1 MKNEKWKNYLKSS
14 QYIKKHLLSAGISGN
29 VLLAGVVVAGAYTL
43 FPNPIVAN
51 AAVLGVE
58 IFGDTTSSNN
68 TTSSLAN
75 PYPEGSQQN
84 VNFTIA
90 GNSAVTTNVLSGTR
104 YAVIVIPQELRGKV
118 TPGQATGNTNVSVDL
133 TKVPLLTG
141 LVGTL
146 NNTLSGLTN
155 IVDTVTSTAGL
166 KFDTSRLYAD
176 LNLLSNVMTID
187 QGAWSQ
193 AATLSPDGSMIIVDL
208 DKGLGPI
215 LANNVINI
223 LQDLKLAVNDLNVT
237 VTGSDPLGTLHLTAA
252 TLNTTLA
259 PIKTALTVAIDGVL
273 TPVLNDAGV
282 LTQQLLDVS
291 LLGSTTVNV
300 PTTINIPTTSTT
312 QGTVTSKFVG
322 TIVQSDIL
330 DVSLFS
336 GSDSSSNIYWNG
348 LAVLPTP
355 PVISSVTGNSQAGYV
370 VSGTADP
377 GNTVKIINPATGQ
390 EIGSG
395 LADSSGNYSIT
406 LPAGSIGANA
416 DITATATDAGGNVS
430 TPTAGKTPAD
440 ADTTAPDAPV
450 ISSVTGNSTDGYTV
464 TGTAEAGSKVEIKDS
479 TGTVVGSATADG
491 SGNYSV
497 SLPGSVGANAD
508 ITATATDAAGNV
520 STPTTGKTPADADT
534 TAPDAPV
541 ITGITG
547 NSTDGYVVTGTAEAG
562 SKVEIKD
569 STGAVIGSATAD
581 GSGNYS
587 VSLPGSVGANAD
599 ITATATDAAGNV
611 STPTAGKTPA
621 DADTTAP
628 DAPVITGITGNST
641 DGYVVTG
648 TAEAGSKVEIKDSTG
663 TVVGSATADGS
674 GNYSVSLPGSV
685 GANADITA
693 IATDA
698 AGNVSAP
705 TSGKTPA
712 DVDTTAP
719 DAPVITGITGNS
731 TDGYTVTG
739 TAEPGSK
746 VEIKDSTGAV
756 IGSATADGSGNYS
769 VSLPGSVGANADITA
784 TATDAA
790 GNVSN
795 PTTGKTPVD
804 ADTTAPDA
812 PVITGITGNSTDG
825 YVVTGTAEPGS
836 KVEIKDS
843 TGAVIGSATADGS
856 GNYSVSLPASV
867 GPNADITA
875 TATDAAGNVS
885 TPTTGK
891 TPADPDTTA
900 PDAPVIT
907 GITGNSTDGY
917 VVTGTAEAGSK
928 VEIKDSTGT
937 VVGSATADGSG
948 NYSVNLPGSVGANAD
963 ITATATDAAG
973 NVSTPTTGKTPA
985 DADTTAPDAPVIT
998 GITGNSTDGYTV
1010 TGTAEPGSKV
1020 EIKDS
1025 TGTVVGSATA
1035 DGSGNYSVSLPG
1047 SVGANADITATATDA
1062 AGNVSTPTAGK
1073 TPADADTTA
1082 PDAPVI
1088 SSVTGNS
1095 TDGYTVTGTAEAGSK
1110 VEIKDSTGAVIGS
1123 ATADG
1128 SGNYSVSLP
1137 GSVGANADIT
1147 ATATDASGNVSNP
1160 TTGKTPADV
1169 DSTAPDAPVITGIT
1183 GNSTD
1188 GYTVTG
1194 TAEPG
1199 AKVEIKDSTGAVIGS
1214 ATADGSGNYSV
1225 DLPASVGPNAN
1236 ITVTATDA
1244 AGNVS
1249 NPTTGKTPADPKVL
1263 AAPTI
1268 TNVTGN
1274 STKGYVVTGKTEAG
1288 YTVEIK
1294 DGSGKVIGSAKADSS
1309 GNYSVTLPKGSIG
1322 ANTALTATAIDAAGN
1337 VSAPT
1342 SGKTPSDVDTTA
1354 PDAPVITGITGNST
1368 DGYVVKGTA
1377 EPGSKVEIKDSTGAV
1392 IGSATA
1398 DGSGNYSVSLPGSV
1412 GANADITATA
1422 TDAAGNVSNPTTGKT
1437 PADADTT
1444 APDAPVITGITG
1456 NSTDGYVVKG
1466 TAEPGSKVEIKDS
1479 TGAVIGSATADGSGN
1494 YSVSLPGSVGANADI
1509 TATAT
1514 DAAGNVSTPTSG
1526 KTPADPKDTTA
1537 PDAPTITNVTGNS
1550 TKGYVVTG
1558 KAEAGS
1564 TVEIKDGSGK
1574 VIGSAKADSSG
1585 NYSVTLPKGSIGANV
1600 DITAIAIDAAGN
1612 VSNPTTGKTPADPK
1626 DTTVPDSPKVTDVTK
1641 NPDGGY
1647 DVGGTAEPGST
1658 VTITDGNGNVV
1669 GSGKTDD
1676 SGHFHVTLP
1685 AGSVKPGDILN
1696 ITATDAAG
1704 NESAPSHFQIPAN
1717 TFVPV
1722 TFGGSSG
1729 QYLNTLPASYA
1740 KGVNLPAT
1748 GESDNT
1754 LPTVIGFSLLA
1765 FLSLLLTKLRRKK
1778 DVN

>member
-1 MKNEKWKNYLKSS
+1 M
-14 QYIKKHLLSAGISGN
+14 
-29 VLLAGVVVAGAYTL
+29 
-43 FPNPIVAN
+43 
-51 AAVLGVE
+51 
-58 IFGDTTSSNN
+58 FGDTTSSNN

-208 DKGLGPI
+208 DKGFGPI

-395 LADSSGNYSIT
+395 VADSSGNYSIT

-416 DITATATDAGGNVS
+416 DINATATDAGGNVS
-430 TPTAGKTPAD
+430 
-440 ADTTAPDAPV
+440 
-450 ISSVTGNSTDGYTV
+450 N
-464 TGTAEAGSKVEIKDS
+464 
-479 TGTVVGSATADG
+479 
-491 SGNYSV
+491 
-497 SLPGSVGANAD
+497 
-508 ITATATDAAGNV
+508 
-520 STPTTGKTPADADT
+520 
-534 TAPDAPV
+534 
-541 ITGITG
+541 
-547 NSTDGYVVTGTAEAG
+547 
-562 SKVEIKD
+562 
-569 STGAVIGSATAD
+569 
-581 GSGNYS
+581 
-587 VSLPGSVGANAD
+587 
-599 ITATATDAAGNV
+599 
-611 STPTAGKTPA
+611 
-621 DADTTAP
+621 
-628 DAPVITGITGNST
+628 
-641 DGYVVTG
+641 
-648 TAEAGSKVEIKDSTG
+648 
-663 TVVGSATADGS
+663 
-674 GNYSVSLPGSV
+674 
-685 GANADITA
+685 
-693 IATDA
+693 
-698 AGNVSAP
+698 
-705 TSGKTPA
+705 
-712 DVDTTAP
+712 
-719 DAPVITGITGNS
+719 
-731 TDGYTVTG
+731 
-739 TAEPGSK
+739 
-746 VEIKDSTGAV
+746 
-756 IGSATADGSGNYS
+756 
-769 VSLPGSVGANADITA
+769 
-784 TATDAA
+784 
-790 GNVSN
+790 
-795 PTTGKTPVD
+795 
-804 ADTTAPDA
+804 
-812 PVITGITGNSTDG
+812 
-825 YVVTGTAEPGS
+825 
-836 KVEIKDS
+836 
-843 TGAVIGSATADGS
+843 
-856 GNYSVSLPASV
+856 
-867 GPNADITA
+867 
-875 TATDAAGNVS
+875 
-885 TPTTGK
+885 
-891 TPADPDTTA
+891 
-900 PDAPVIT
+900 
-907 GITGNSTDGY
+907 
-917 VVTGTAEAGSK
+917 
-928 VEIKDSTGT
+928 
-937 VVGSATADGSG
+937 
-948 NYSVNLPGSVGANAD
+948 
-963 ITATATDAAG
+963 
-973 NVSTPTTGKTPA
+973 
-985 DADTTAPDAPVIT
+985 
-998 GITGNSTDGYTV
+998 
-1010 TGTAEPGSKV
+1010 
-1020 EIKDS
+1020 
-1025 TGTVVGSATA
+1025 
-1035 DGSGNYSVSLPG
+1035 
-1047 SVGANADITATATDA
+1047 
-1062 AGNVSTPTAGK
+1062 PTAGK

-1147 ATATDASGNVSNP
+1147 ATATDAAGNVSTP
-1160 TTGKTPADV
+1160 TTGKTPADA
-1169 DSTAPDAPVITGIT
+1169 DTTAPDAPVITGIT

-1199 AKVEIKDSTGAVIGS
+1199 SKVEIKDSTGAVIGS

-1249 NPTTGKTPADPKVL
+1249 
-1263 AAPTI
+1263 
-1268 TNVTGN
+1268 
-1274 STKGYVVTGKTEAG
+1274 
-1288 YTVEIK
+1288 
-1294 DGSGKVIGSAKADSS
+1294 
-1309 GNYSVTLPKGSIG
+1309 
-1322 ANTALTATAIDAAGN
+1322 
-1337 VSAPT
+1337 APT
-1342 SGKTPSDVDTTA
+1342 SGKTPADADTTA

-1368 DGYVVKGTA
+1368 DGYTVTGTA

-1422 TDAAGNVSNPTTGKT
+1422 TDAAGNVSAPTSGKT

-1456 NSTDGYVVKG
+1456 NSTDGYTVTGTAEPGSKVEIKDSTGAIIGSATADGSGNYSVDLPGSVGPNANITVTATDAAGNVSAPTSGKTPADADTTAPDAPVITGITGNSTDGYTVTG

-1514 DAAGNVSTPTSG
+1514 DAAGNVSAPTSG
-1526 KTPADPKDTTA
+1526 KTPADADTTA
-1537 PDAPTITNVTGNS
+1537 PDAPVITGITGNSTDGYTVTGTAEPGSKVEIKDSTGAVIGSATADGSGNYSVDLPGSVGPNANITVTATDAAGNVSTPTTGKTPADPKALAAPTITNVTGNS

-1558 KAEAGS
+1558 KTEAGYTVEIKDGSGKVIGSAKADGSGNYSVTLPKGSIGANAALTATAIDAAGNVSTPTTGKTPADPKALAAPTITNVTGNSTKGYVVTGKTEAGS
-1564 TVEIKDGSGK
+1564 TVEIKDESGK

-1585 NYSVTLPKGSIGANV
+1585 NYSVTLPKGSIGANAAL
-1600 DITAIAIDAAGN
+1600 TATAIDAAGN
-1612 VSNPTTGKTPADPK
+1612 VSAPTTGKTPADPK

>member
-1 MKNEKWKNYLKSS
+1 M
-14 QYIKKHLLSAGISGN
+14 
-29 VLLAGVVVAGAYTL
+29 
-43 FPNPIVAN
+43 VAN

-104 YAVIVIPQELRGKV
+104 YAVIVIPQELRSKV

-377 GNTVKIINPATGQ
+377 GNTVKIINSATGQ

-416 DITATATDAGGNVS
+416 DINATATDAGGNVS
-430 TPTAGKTPAD
+430 NPTAGKTPAD

-450 ISSVTGNSTDGYTV
+450 ISSVTGNSTDGYVV

-479 TGTVVGSATADG
+479 TGAVVGSATADG

-534 TAPDAPV
+534 TAPDAPVISSVTGNSTDGYVITGTAEAGSKVEIKDSTGAVVGSATADGSGNYSVSLPGSVGANADITATATDAAGNVSTPTTGKTPADADTTAPDAPVISSVTGNSTDGYVITGTAEAGSKVEIKDSTGAVIGSATADGSGNYSVDLPGSVGPNANITVTATDAAGNVSTPTTGKTPADVDSTAPDAPV

-611 STPTAGKTPA
+611 SAPTAGKTPA

-628 DAPVITGITGNST
+628 DAPVITDITGNST
-641 DGYVVTG
+641 DGYVV
-648 TAEAGSKVEIKDSTG
+648 K
-663 TVVGSATADGS
+663 
-674 GNYSVSLPGSV
+674 
-685 GANADITA
+685 
-693 IATDA
+693 
-698 AGNVSAP
+698 
-705 TSGKTPA
+705 
-712 DVDTTAP
+712 
-719 DAPVITGITGNS
+719 
-731 TDGYTVTG
+731 
-739 TAEPGSK
+739 
-746 VEIKDSTGAV
+746 
-756 IGSATADGSGNYS
+756 
-769 VSLPGSVGANADITA
+769 
-784 TATDAA
+784 
-790 GNVSN
+790 
-795 PTTGKTPVD
+795 
-804 ADTTAPDA
+804 
-812 PVITGITGNSTDG
+812 
-825 YVVTGTAEPGS
+825 GTAEPGS

-867 GPNADITA
+867 GPNA
-875 TATDAAGNVS
+875 
-885 TPTTGK
+885 
-891 TPADPDTTA
+891 
-900 PDAPVIT
+900 
-907 GITGNSTDGY
+907 
-917 VVTGTAEAGSK
+917 
-928 VEIKDSTGT
+928 
-937 VVGSATADGSG
+937 
-948 NYSVNLPGSVGANAD
+948 
-963 ITATATDAAG
+963 
-973 NVSTPTTGKTPA
+973 
-985 DADTTAPDAPVIT
+985 
-998 GITGNSTDGYTV
+998 
-1010 TGTAEPGSKV
+1010 
-1020 EIKDS
+1020 
-1025 TGTVVGSATA
+1025 
-1035 DGSGNYSVSLPG
+1035 
-1047 SVGANADITATATDA
+1047 
-1062 AGNVSTPTAGK
+1062 
-1073 TPADADTTA
+1073 
-1082 PDAPVI
+1082 
-1088 SSVTGNS
+1088 
-1095 TDGYTVTGTAEAGSK
+1095 
-1110 VEIKDSTGAVIGS
+1110 
-1123 ATADG
+1123 
-1128 SGNYSVSLP
+1128 
-1137 GSVGANADIT
+1137 
-1147 ATATDASGNVSNP
+1147 
-1160 TTGKTPADV
+1160 
-1169 DSTAPDAPVITGIT
+1169 
-1183 GNSTD
+1183 
-1188 GYTVTG
+1188 
-1194 TAEPG
+1194 
-1199 AKVEIKDSTGAVIGS
+1199 
-1214 ATADGSGNYSV
+1214 
-1225 DLPASVGPNAN
+1225 N

-1249 NPTTGKTPADPKVL
+1249 APTAGKTPADPKDTI
-1263 AAPTI
+1263 APDAPTI

-1274 STKGYVVTGKTEAG
+1274 STKGYVVTGTAEAG
-1288 YTVEIK
+1288 STVEIK

-1322 ANTALTATAIDAAGN
+1322 ANAALTATAIDAAGN

-1558 KAEAGS
+1558 KTEAGY

-1585 NYSVTLPKGSIGANV
+1585 NYSVTLPKGSIGANAAL
-1600 DITAIAIDAAGN
+1600 TATAIDAAGN
-1612 VSNPTTGKTPADPK
+1612 VSAPTPGKTPADPK

>member
-1 MKNEKWKNYLKSS
+1 M
-14 QYIKKHLLSAGISGN
+14 
-29 VLLAGVVVAGAYTL
+29 
-43 FPNPIVAN
+43 
-51 AAVLGVE
+51 
-58 IFGDTTSSNN
+58 
-68 TTSSLAN
+68 
-75 PYPEGSQQN
+75 
-84 VNFTIA
+84 
-90 GNSAVTTNVLSGTR
+90 
-104 YAVIVIPQELRGKV
+104 
-118 TPGQATGNTNVSVDL
+118 
-133 TKVPLLTG
+133 
-141 LVGTL
+141 GTL
-146 NNTLSGLTN
+146 NNTLSGLTS

-237 VTGSDPLGTLHLTAA
+237 VTASDPLGTLHLTAA

-416 DITATATDAGGNVS
+416 DINATATDAGGNVS
-430 TPTAGKTPAD
+430 NPTAGKTPAD

-497 SLPGSVGANAD
+497 SLPGSVGDNAD

-520 STPTTGKTPADADT
+520 SNPTTGKTPADADT
-534 TAPDAPV
+534 TAPDAPVITGITGNSTDGYTVTGTAEPGAKVEIKDSTGAVIGSATADGSGNYSVSLPGSVGANADITATATDASGNVSAPTAGKTPADADTTAPEAPV

-569 STGAVIGSATAD
+569 STGAVVGSATAD

-641 DGYVVTG
+641 DGY
-648 TAEAGSKVEIKDSTG
+648 
-663 TVVGSATADGS
+663 
-674 GNYSVSLPGSV
+674 
-685 GANADITA
+685 
-693 IATDA
+693 
-698 AGNVSAP
+698 
-705 TSGKTPA
+705 
-712 DVDTTAP
+712 
-719 DAPVITGITGNS
+719 
-731 TDGYTVTG
+731 TVTG
-739 TAEPGSK
+739 TAEPGAK

-790 GNVSN
+790 GNVSA
-795 PTTGKTPVD
+795 PT
-804 ADTTAPDA
+804 
-812 PVITGITGNSTDG
+812 S
-825 YVVTGTAEPGS
+825 
-836 KVEIKDS
+836 
-843 TGAVIGSATADGS
+843 
-856 GNYSVSLPASV
+856 
-867 GPNADITA
+867 
-875 TATDAAGNVS
+875 
-885 TPTTGK
+885 GK

-900 PDAPVIT
+900 PDAPVISSV
-907 GITGNSTDGY
+907 TGNSTDGY

-928 VEIKDSTGT
+928 VEIKDSTG
-937 VVGSATADGSG
+937 A
-948 NYSVNLPGSVGANAD
+948 
-963 ITATATDAAG
+963 
-973 NVSTPTTGKTPA
+973 
-985 DADTTAPDAPVIT
+985 
-998 GITGNSTDGYTV
+998 
-1010 TGTAEPGSKV
+1010 
-1020 EIKDS
+1020 
-1025 TGTVVGSATA
+1025 VVGSATA

-1062 AGNVSTPTAGK
+1062 AGNVSTPTSGK
-1073 TPADADTTA
+1073 TPADADT
-1082 PDAPVI
+1082 
-1088 SSVTGNS
+1088 
-1095 TDGYTVTGTAEAGSK
+1095 
-1110 VEIKDSTGAVIGS
+1110 
-1123 ATADG
+1123 
-1128 SGNYSVSLP
+1128 
-1137 GSVGANADIT
+1137 
-1147 ATATDASGNVSNP
+1147 
-1160 TTGKTPADV
+1160 
-1169 DSTAPDAPVITGIT
+1169 TAPDAPVITGIT

-1199 AKVEIKDSTGAVIGS
+1199 A
-1214 ATADGSGNYSV
+1214 
-1225 DLPASVGPNAN
+1225 
-1236 ITVTATDA
+1236 
-1244 AGNVS
+1244 
-1249 NPTTGKTPADPKVL
+1249 
-1263 AAPTI
+1263 
-1268 TNVTGN
+1268 
-1274 STKGYVVTGKTEAG
+1274 
-1288 YTVEIK
+1288 
-1294 DGSGKVIGSAKADSS
+1294 
-1309 GNYSVTLPKGSIG
+1309 
-1322 ANTALTATAIDAAGN
+1322 
-1337 VSAPT
+1337 
-1342 SGKTPSDVDTTA
+1342 
-1354 PDAPVITGITGNST
+1354 
-1368 DGYVVKGTA
+1368 
-1377 EPGSKVEIKDSTGAV
+1377 
-1392 IGSATA
+1392 
-1398 DGSGNYSVSLPGSV
+1398 
-1412 GANADITATA
+1412 
-1422 TDAAGNVSNPTTGKT
+1422 
-1437 PADADTT
+1437 
-1444 APDAPVITGITG
+1444 
-1456 NSTDGYVVKG
+1456 
-1466 TAEPGSKVEIKDS
+1466 KVEIKDS

-1526 KTPADPKDTTA
+1526 KTPADPDTTAPDAPVITGITGNSTDGYVVKGTAEPGAKVEIKDSTGAVIGSATADGSGNYSVNLPGSVGPNANITVTATDAAGNVSAPTPGKTPADPKDTTA

-1558 KAEAGS
+1558 KAEAES

-1585 NYSVTLPKGSIGANV
+1585 NYSVMLPKGSIGANAA
-1600 DITAIAIDAAGN
+1600 ITATAIDAAGN

-1696 ITATDAAG
+1696 ITATDTAG

>member
-84 VNFTIA
+84 VNFTIS

-104 YAVIVIPQELRGKV
+104 YAVIVIPPELRGTI
-118 TPGQATGNTNVSVDL
+118 TPGQATGSTNVSVDL
-133 TKVPLLTG
+133 TKVPLITG

-146 NNTLSGLTN
+146 NNTLSGLTS

-237 VTGSDPLGTLHLTAA
+237 VTASDPLGTLHLTAA

-355 PVISSVTGNSQAGYV
+355 PVISTVTGNSQAGYV
-370 VSGTADP
+370 VKGTADP
-377 GNTVKIINPATGQ
+377 GNTVKIINPTTGQ

-406 LPAGSIGANA
+406 LPTGSVGANA
-416 DITATATDAGGNVS
+416 DINATATDAAGNVS
-430 TPTAGKTPAD
+430 VPTAGKTPAD

-450 ISSVTGNSTDGYTV
+450 ITGVTGNSTDGYTVTGTAEAGAKVEIKDSTGTVIGTATADGSGNYSVTLPASVGPNANITATATDAAGNVSAPTAGKTPADADTTAPDAPVITGVTGNSTDGYTV

-479 TGTVVGSATADG
+479 TGAVIGTATADG

-497 SLPGSVGANAD
+497 TLPASVGPNAN

-520 STPTTGKTPADADT
+520 SAPTAGKTPADADT

-541 ITGITG
+541 ITGVTG
-547 NSTDGYVVTGTAEAG
+547 NSTDGYTVTGTAEAG

-569 STGAVIGSATAD
+569 STGAVIGTATAD

-587 VSLPGSVGANAD
+587 VTLPGSVGPNAN

-611 STPTAGKTPA
+611 SVPTA
-621 DADTTAP
+621 
-628 DAPVITGITGNST
+628 
-641 DGYVVTG
+641 
-648 TAEAGSKVEIKDSTG
+648 
-663 TVVGSATADGS
+663 
-674 GNYSVSLPGSV
+674 
-685 GANADITA
+685 
-693 IATDA
+693 
-698 AGNVSAP
+698 
-705 TSGKTPA
+705 
-712 DVDTTAP
+712 
-719 DAPVITGITGNS
+719 
-731 TDGYTVTG
+731 
-739 TAEPGSK
+739 
-746 VEIKDSTGAV
+746 
-756 IGSATADGSGNYS
+756 
-769 VSLPGSVGANADITA
+769 
-784 TATDAA
+784 
-790 GNVSN
+790 
-795 PTTGKTPVD
+795 
-804 ADTTAPDA
+804 
-812 PVITGITGNSTDG
+812 
-825 YVVTGTAEPGS
+825 
-836 KVEIKDS
+836 
-843 TGAVIGSATADGS
+843 
-856 GNYSVSLPASV
+856 
-867 GPNADITA
+867 
-875 TATDAAGNVS
+875 
-885 TPTTGK
+885 
-891 TPADPDTTA
+891 
-900 PDAPVIT
+900 
-907 GITGNSTDGY
+907 
-917 VVTGTAEAGSK
+917 
-928 VEIKDSTGT
+928 
-937 VVGSATADGSG
+937 
-948 NYSVNLPGSVGANAD
+948 
-963 ITATATDAAG
+963 
-973 NVSTPTTGKTPA
+973 GKTPA

-1010 TGTAEPGSKV
+1010 TGTAEAGSKV

-1025 TGTVVGSATA
+1025 TGAVIGTAIA
-1035 DGSGNYSVSLPG
+1035 DGSGNYSVSLPA
-1047 SVGANADITATATDA
+1047 SVGPNADITATATDA
-1062 AGNVSTPTAGK
+1062 AGNVSAPTAGKTPADADTTAPDAPTITNVTGNSTDGYTVTGTAEASSKVEIKDSTGAVIGTATADGSGNYSVALPASVGPNADITATATDAAGNVSVPTAGK

-1088 SSVTGNS
+1088 TGVTGNS

-1110 VEIKDSTGAVIGS
+1110 VEIKDSTGAVIGT

-1128 SGNYSVSLP
+1128 SGNYSVTLP
-1137 GSVGANADIT
+1137 GS
-1147 ATATDASGNVSNP
+1147 
-1160 TTGKTPADV
+1160 
-1169 DSTAPDAPVITGIT
+1169 
-1183 GNSTD
+1183 
-1188 GYTVTG
+1188 
-1194 TAEPG
+1194 
-1199 AKVEIKDSTGAVIGS
+1199 IG
-1214 ATADGSGNYSV
+1214 
-1225 DLPASVGPNAN
+1225 P
-1236 ITVTATDA
+1236 
-1244 AGNVS
+1244 
-1249 NPTTGKTPADPKVL
+1249 
-1263 AAPTI
+1263 
-1268 TNVTGN
+1268 
-1274 STKGYVVTGKTEAG
+1274 
-1288 YTVEIK
+1288 
-1294 DGSGKVIGSAKADSS
+1294 
-1309 GNYSVTLPKGSIG
+1309 
-1322 ANTALTATAIDAAGN
+1322 
-1337 VSAPT
+1337 
-1342 SGKTPSDVDTTA
+1342 
-1354 PDAPVITGITGNST
+1354 
-1368 DGYVVKGTA
+1368 
-1377 EPGSKVEIKDSTGAV
+1377 
-1392 IGSATA
+1392 
-1398 DGSGNYSVSLPGSV
+1398 
-1412 GANADITATA
+1412 NADITATA
-1422 TDAAGNVSNPTTGKT
+1422 TDAAGNVSVPTAGKT

-1456 NSTDGYVVKG
+1456 NSTDGYTVTG
-1466 TAEPGSKVEIKDS
+1466 TAEAGSKVEIKDS
-1479 TGAVIGSATADGSGN
+1479 TGAVIGTAITDGSGN
-1494 YSVSLPGSVGANADI
+1494 YSVSLPASVGPNADI

-1514 DAAGNVSTPTSG
+1514 DAAGNVSAPTAG

-1537 PDAPTITNVTGNS
+1537 PNAPTITNVSGNS

-1564 TVEIKDGSGK
+1564 TVKIKNASDTVIGSVVADGSGNYSVTLPGSVGPNADITATATDVAGNVSAPTAGK
-1574 VIGSAKADSSG
+1574 TPADPKEPTDSTAPDVPTISGVTGDSTKGYVVTGKAESGSTVKIKNAAGTVIGSAVADSSG
-1585 NYSVTLPKGSIGANV
+1585 NYSVTLPGSVGPNA
-1600 DITAIAIDAAGN
+1600 DITATATDASGN
-1612 VSNPTTGKTPADPK
+1612 VSAPTAGKTPADPK
-1626 DTTVPDSPKVTDVTK
+1626 DTTAPDSPKVTDVTK

-1676 SGHFHVTLP
+1676 SGHFHITLP
-1685 AGSVKPGDILN
+1685 AGSVKPGDVLN

-1704 NESAPSHFQIPAN
+1704 NESAPSHFQIPSN
-1717 TFVPV
+1717 TVVPV
-1722 TFGGSSG
+1722 TFGGSGG
-1729 QYLNTLPASYA
+1729 QYSNGLPAYYA
-1740 KGVNLPAT
+1740 KGVTLPAT

-1765 FLSLLLTKLRRKK
+1765 FLSLLLTNLRRRK

>member
-1 MKNEKWKNYLKSS
+1 
-14 QYIKKHLLSAGISGN
+14 
-29 VLLAGVVVAGAYTL
+29 
-43 FPNPIVAN
+43 
-51 AAVLGVE
+51 
-58 IFGDTTSSNN
+58 
-68 TTSSLAN
+68 
-75 PYPEGSQQN
+75 
-84 VNFTIA
+84 
-90 GNSAVTTNVLSGTR
+90 
-104 YAVIVIPQELRGKV
+104 
-118 TPGQATGNTNVSVDL
+118 
-133 TKVPLLTG
+133 
-141 LVGTL
+141 
-146 NNTLSGLTN
+146 
-155 IVDTVTSTAGL
+155 
-166 KFDTSRLYAD
+166 
-176 LNLLSNVMTID
+176 MTID

-237 VTGSDPLGTLHLTAA
+237 VTGSDPLGTLHLTAT

-416 DITATATDAGGNVS
+416 DINATATDAGGNVS
-430 TPTAGKTPAD
+430 NPTAGKTPAD

-520 STPTTGKTPADADT
+520 STPTAGKTPADADT

-541 ITGITG
+541 ISSVTG

-569 STGAVIGSATAD
+569 STGAVVGSATAD

-587 VSLPGSVGANAD
+587 VDLPASVGPNAN
-599 ITATATDAAGNV
+599 ITVTATDAAGNV
-611 STPTAGKTPA
+611 SNPTTGKTPA

-628 DAPVITGITGNST
+628 DAPVITDITGNST
-641 DGYVVTG
+641 DGYV
-648 TAEAGSKVEIKDSTG
+648 
-663 TVVGSATADGS
+663 
-674 GNYSVSLPGSV
+674 
-685 GANADITA
+685 
-693 IATDA
+693 
-698 AGNVSAP
+698 
-705 TSGKTPA
+705 
-712 DVDTTAP
+712 
-719 DAPVITGITGNS
+719 
-731 TDGYTVTG
+731 VTG

-790 GNVSN
+790 GNVSA
-795 PTTGKTPVD
+795 PT
-804 ADTTAPDA
+804 
-812 PVITGITGNSTDG
+812 S
-825 YVVTGTAEPGS
+825 
-836 KVEIKDS
+836 
-843 TGAVIGSATADGS
+843 
-856 GNYSVSLPASV
+856 
-867 GPNADITA
+867 
-875 TATDAAGNVS
+875 
-885 TPTTGK
+885 
-891 TPADPDTTA
+891 
-900 PDAPVIT
+900 
-907 GITGNSTDGY
+907 
-917 VVTGTAEAGSK
+917 
-928 VEIKDSTGT
+928 
-937 VVGSATADGSG
+937 
-948 NYSVNLPGSVGANAD
+948 
-963 ITATATDAAG
+963 
-973 NVSTPTTGKTPA
+973 GKTPA

-998 GITGNSTDGYTV
+998 GI
-1010 TGTAEPGSKV
+1010 
-1020 EIKDS
+1020 
-1025 TGTVVGSATA
+1025 
-1035 DGSGNYSVSLPG
+1035 
-1047 SVGANADITATATDA
+1047 
-1062 AGNVSTPTAGK
+1062 
-1073 TPADADTTA
+1073 
-1082 PDAPVI
+1082 
-1088 SSVTGNS
+1088 TGNS

-1194 TAEPG
+1194 TAEAG
-1199 AKVEIKDSTGAVIGS
+1199 SKVEIKDSTGAVIGS

-1322 ANTALTATAIDAAGN
+1322 ANAALTATAIDAAGN

-1526 KTPADPKDTTA
+1526 KTPADPKDTT
-1537 PDAPTITNVTGNS
+1537 
-1550 TKGYVVTG
+1550 
-1558 KAEAGS
+1558 
-1564 TVEIKDGSGK
+1564 
-1574 VIGSAKADSSG
+1574 
-1585 NYSVTLPKGSIGANV
+1585 
-1600 DITAIAIDAAGN
+1600 
-1612 VSNPTTGKTPADPK
+1612 
-1626 DTTVPDSPKVTDVTK
+1626 VPDSPKVTDVTK